1 MVIEGKL
8 QGDIMQQEAQRS
20 RHYWKILATTLHKE
34 GRYAEALRI
43 YRQAILMNPDDAD
56 LSYNL
61 GNLLRTIG
69 QNDKAIGVYEHAHR
83 LNPKDVDILVNLA
96 PLYRSSQK
104 LDKARQCYEKIL
116 ALDSENVTAH
126 YFLTALDGGT
136 PERAPAAY
144 VVELF
149 DQYAPTYDQHMNQ
162 VLKYRAPEILRK
174 LLTSYGPARGRRY
187 LACDL
192 GCGTGRSMEAFQRLV
207 TQVDGYDLSPVML
220 QLAAEKN
227 IYRQLTAGDCI
238 ETLEAAPGPYD
249 LFLAADLLPYIGEV
263 DSLFTVIKQKAKSPA
278 FLLFSTE
285 FQESGNSPRL
295 LISGR
300 YQHSLAY
307 IQSRLK
313 AHKMSLRAFQV
324 EALRLQAHEPIRGGI
339 YLVEA

>member
-1 MVIEGKL
+1 MVIEGKFH
-8 QGDIMQQEAQRS
+8 GEIMHEDAPRS
-20 RHYWKILATTLHKE
+20 RLYWKILATTLHKQ

-43 YRQAILMNPDDAD
+43 YRQAILLNPDDAD

-69 QNDKAIGVYEHAHR
+69 QTDKAIGVYEHAHR
-83 LNPKDVDILVNLA
+83 LNPKDPDILVNLA

-104 LDKARQCYEKIL
+104 LDKAQQCYEKIL
-116 ALDSENVTAH
+116 ALDPENVTAH
-126 YFLTALDGGT
+126 YFLAALDGEM
-136 PERAPAAY
+136 PARAPAAY

-149 DQYAPTYDQHMNQ
+149 DQYAATYDQHMNQ
-162 VLKYRAPEILRK
+162 VLKYRAPEMLRN
-174 LLTSYGPARGRRY
+174 LLHRYGPARGRRY
-187 LACDL
+187 EACDL
-192 GCGTGRSMEAFQRLV
+192 GCGTGRSMEGFQKLV
-207 TQVDGYDLSPVML
+207 THVDGYDLSPVML
-220 QLAAEKN
+220 ERAAEKK

-238 ETLEAAPGPYD
+238 ETLGASARCYD
-249 LFLAADLLPYIGEV
+249 LFVAADLLPYIGEV
-263 DSLFTVIKQKAKSPA
+263 DSLFAVIRQKAKSPA

-313 AHKMSLRAFQV
+313 AYGMSLRAFQV
-324 EALRLQAHEPIRGGI
+324 ETLRLQAHAPIAGGI
-339 YLVEA
+339 YLVEV